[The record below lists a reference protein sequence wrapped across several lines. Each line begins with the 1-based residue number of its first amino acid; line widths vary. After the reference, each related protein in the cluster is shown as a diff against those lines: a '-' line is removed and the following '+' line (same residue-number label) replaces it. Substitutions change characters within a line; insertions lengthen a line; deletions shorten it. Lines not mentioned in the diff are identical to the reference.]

1 MRRAT
6 LPDGQDLFFTIA
18 SCGWGMHP
26 IVKPHRALLAAFW
39 TLALSA
45 LCAAEDFVLTVI
57 HTNDLHARIEPTAR
71 RDQSFGGY
79 ARQATVIRKLRNAH
93 ANSVLLNG
101 GDTFQ
106 GTLYF
111 NVYEGL
117 ADLAFMNY
125 IGYDAMAVGNHE
137 FDKGPAPLE
146 RFARLAKFPV
156 LASNLDLTGEPELA
170 KVIRRH
176 IVLEVGGQKVGV
188 IGLLTD
194 DTPNISSPGENV
206 KFLDQVASVRRSIG
220 ELETQGVN
228 KIVLLTHI
236 GYAEDV
242 AIAKRIPELDVVVG
256 GHSHTLLGE
265 AVEGL
270 QPPGGPYPTLV
281 EGEGGHRTL
290 VVQAG
295 DWGRVVGLLHVK
307 FDEGGRVK
315 SWQGQPI
322 VVDKDV
328 TEDPV
333 AAAMAQAFKKPIEAK
348 ANEVVGH
355 TETGLPRDNGP
366 QGENPMGNVI
376 ADAMHAATEKAGAV
390 MATMN
395 AGGVRAP
402 IDAGPITYGHAIT
415 VQPFGNTLTLLDLSG
430 AELKAVLEHGL
441 ANAPE
446 YSGAFLHVSKN
457 VRVEYDPKR
466 PAGDRIT
473 NLTISGKAIAPGDT
487 YRICTNSFTAGGGD
501 FHDVLKNAKGYR
513 LDTGLLDLDA
523 LLDYLKANKP
533 TNRTIE
539 GRIVRIGG

>member
-1 MRRAT
+1 M
-6 LPDGQDLFFTIA
+6 
-18 SCGWGMHP
+18 
-26 IVKPHRALLAAFW
+26 KPHRALFAAFW

-57 HTNDLHARIEPTAR
+57 HTNDMHARIEPTAR
-71 RDQSFGGY
+71 RDLSFGGY
-79 ARQATVIRKLRNAH
+79 ARQATVVQRLRKERPNTI
-93 ANSVLLNG
+93 LLNG

-137 FDKGPAPLE
+137 FDKGPAPLA
-146 RFARLAKFPV
+146 RFARLAQFPV

-170 KVIRRH
+170 QVIRRH
-176 IVLEVGGQKVGV
+176 TVLDVGGQKIGV
-188 IGLLTD
+188 IGLLTN
-194 DTPNISSPGENV
+194 DTSNISSPGDNV
-206 KFLDQVASVRRSIG
+206 KFLDQDASVRKSID
-220 ELETQGVN
+220 ELGAQGVN
-228 KIVLLTHI
+228 KIVVLSHI

-242 AIAKRIPELDVVVG
+242 ALAKRIPEIDVVVG
-256 GHSHTLLGE
+256 GHSHTLLGN

-270 QPPGGPYPTLV
+270 QPPGGPYPTVV
-281 EGEGGHRTL
+281 EGDNGRRAL

-295 DWGRVVGLLHVK
+295 DWGQVVGLLEVT
-307 FDEGGRVK
+307 FDDQGRVR
-315 SWQGQPI
+315 SWNGAPV
-322 VVDKDV
+322 VVDKNV
-328 TEDPV
+328 VEDPV

-376 ADAMHAATEKAGAV
+376 ADAMFAATQKAGAV
-390 MATMN
+390 LAVMN
-395 AGGVRAP
+395 AGGVRAH
-402 IDAGPITYGHAIT
+402 IDPGPITYGHAIT
-415 VQPFGNTLTLLDLSG
+415 VQPFGNTLTILDLSG
-430 AELKAVLEHGL
+430 AELKAVFEHGL

-466 PAGDRIT
+466 PAGDRIVK
-473 NLTISGKAIAPGDT
+473 LTISDKVLDPTAT
-487 YRICTNSFTAGGGD
+487 YRICTNNFTAGGGD

-533 TNRTIE
+533 TNRDIE